1 MQNQSLCL
9 CTYQIYVMMSSRC
22 QSKLQMRVNRLIT
35 ECQAIKENFP
45 INSQTCF
52 VLTQEESSQQKKQ
65 PFGDLR
71 KNFNFSA
78 WCFFRNFLINLG
90 AFLFRNNAKW
100 LLLKQCLTRHSI
112 IRILLSTKTDS
123 YGFFSHL
130 KVVSATLLLVCFSSL
145 NESTY

>member
-22 QSKLQMRVNRLIT
+22 QSKLQMRVNILIT
-35 ECQAIKENFP
+35 ECQATKENFP

-52 VLTQEESSQQKKQ
+52 VLTQEESSQYLKKQ

-71 KNFNFSA
+71 N
-78 WCFFRNFLINLG
+78 NLG

-100 LLLKQCLTRHSI
+100 LFLKQCLTRHFI
-112 IRILLSTKTDS
+112 TKIFLSTKTESS
-123 YGFFSHL
+123 YAFFSHL
-130 KVVSATLLLVCFSSL
+130 NRFKIMFALSYGLISDFCHQLQTI
-145 NESTY
+145 